1 MSYHNIEVSQRDNVR
16 TVTINRPAKLNALN
30 IETIAELSA
39 ALKDADHDPGTR
51 VVILTGAGDKAFAAG
66 ADVSEFAGFS
76 KEKGR
81 ELSATGHRD
90 LFDMIP
96 GMSKPVIAAINGYA
110 LGGGLELAMSCHIRI
125 ASTNALMGL
134 PETGLGV
141 IPGYGGTQ
149 RLPKLV
155 GKGLAFEMILS
166 AKKIDSEEAL
176 RIGLINRVTEPAG
189 LTEACM
195 ELARRIAVNS
205 PAAVAAAIRAIN
217 SDDDNAKSGP
227 DAEIEAFASCF
238 DSHDFKEGTT
248 AFLEK
253 RKPDFTV
260 EQL

>member
-1 MSYHNIEVSQRDNVR
+1 MPYRNIEVAQSDNVR
-16 TVTINRPAKLNALN
+16 TVTVNRPSKLNALN
-30 IETIAELSA
+30 IDTIAELSA
-39 ALKDADHDPGTR
+39 ALKDADDDPGTR
-51 VVILTGAGDKAFAAG
+51 AVILTGAGEKAFVAG

-96 GMSKPVIAAINGYA
+96 HMSKPVIAAINGYA

-125 ASTNALMGL
+125 ASTKAVMGL

-155 GKGLAFEMILS
+155 GKGLAFEIILS
-166 AKKIDSEEAL
+166 AKKIDAEEAL
-176 RIGLINRVTEPAG
+176 RIGLINRVTEPEDLIA
-189 LTEACM
+189 ACM

-205 PAAVAAAIRAIN
+205 PAAISAAIRAVN
-217 SDDDNAKSGP
+217 SDEGVSKAGA
-227 DAEIEAFASCF
+227 DAEIDAFASCF
-238 DSHDFKEGTT
+238 DSEDFKEGTS

-260 EQL
+260 KQL